1 MDIMTHVYR
10 IRNFTDYFETSE
22 SRKRSGP
29 MEWVKMR
36 TKHDG
41 RGFRRVTRL
50 QHSVHALLGW
60 YLILQVAAKMP
71 VRGLLADL
79 DGPLDADDL
88 ADKTLIPKKAFQ
100 SALTSLCD
108 EEIGWLEKLEWDPE
122 ASFSDNLARLGIKT
136 AHNGR
141 ERHATARDGTQ
152 RHATARG
159 GTNET
164 AEKEESSLGRPA
176 RDGTERHATARDG
189 TQRHA
194 TARNGTERGT
204 EITESTEIRVPLP
217 SPKGDSA
224 PEPSADD
231 LIRDADKAKQIIC
244 AQILNGK
251 NAARPWSYEATN
263 NLARLLPLPRSD
275 IETIARFRA
284 IPKDEAVPEL
294 KYRRDPITETPLM
307 QFWGDELLRAQT
319 YLQKAASRPEKKKEP
334 ELWPELFVWLNGNP
348 ELVVPDSFW
357 KLGRDQQQE
366 YHDNIEAYRD
376 SLKPKPTEVL

>member
-1 MDIMTHVYR
+1 MDVMMTHVYR
-10 IRNFTDYFETSE
+10 IRNFTEYFETSE

-50 QHSVHALLGW
+50 QNSVHALAGW

-88 ADKTLIPKKAFQ
+88 SDKTLIPKKAFQ
-100 SALTSLCD
+100 TALTSLCD
-108 EEIGWLEKLEWDPE
+108 EKIGWIEKLDWDSE
-122 ASFSDNLARLGIKT
+122 ATFDANLSRLGIPRQT
-136 AHNGR
+136 
-141 ERHATARDGTQ
+141 TARTGRQ
-152 RHATARG
+152 RHAPADN
-159 GTNET
+159 GTPRI
-164 AEKEESSLGRPA
+164 AEKEQSTLGRPA
-176 RDGTERHATARDG
+176 D
-189 TQRHA
+189 
-194 TARNGTERGT
+194 NGTHRQTTADNGT
-204 EITESTEIRVPLP
+204 HRQTTAHVGIQREDKSTEIRVPLP
-217 SPKGDSA
+217 SPKGDNA

-231 LIRDADKAKQIIC
+231 LIRNAEEAKQLIC
-244 AQILNGK
+244 AKILNGK
-251 NAARPWSYEATN
+251 NPARPWSYDALA

-294 KYRRDPITETPLM
+294 KWRRDPITETPLM
-307 QFWGDELLRAQT
+307 QFWGDELLRAET
-319 YLQKAASRPEKKKEP
+319 YLQKINGRAEKKKEP
-334 ELWPELFVWLNGNP
+334 ERWRELFVWLTGNP
-348 ELVVPDSFW
+348 EIVMPESFW

-366 YHDNIEAYRD
+366 YHENIEAYRD
-376 SLKPKPTEVL
+376 SLKPKPTEALA